1 MIGEGL
7 LRPAVGL
14 AAAFSL
20 LIGPAFASAD
30 TTSGSALAPTFQA
43 TEGTMFAGQL
53 GTSAAGCRP
62 ATPGTASINWGDDS
76 AASAASE
83 SLVASDVELA
93 GSHVYAEE
101 GTFSGTV
108 DGYYI
113 CDGDHVP
120 ISASFVAHVAD
131 AALTAGAVSLTALR
145 AGQQFSGTVTT
156 FSDADAQASAADY
169 SVGLNWGDGTAT
181 LATLTASGGGQFAVS
196 GSHDYALPGTYAVSV
211 GIRDAGG
218 STVTQTG
225 LVTVAAAQTHG
236 LRLAG
241 LRPLGDG
248 TALLSLNLPG
258 RGLLRVAQAGTRRS
272 LLRGFSKRVSTAGA
286 FSVILRPTHSA
297 AAILR
302 DGGRLHLTADVTFKT
317 FDGGLIWRNI
327 PITLDYKVCAAGMVF
342 SYTGSEQACIVP
354 HGNAVM
360 HLLLFG
366 GAGGSGP
373 GGCGGFPSGSGG
385 GGRGAQV
392 DATRVN
398 VDAPILYIEVG
409 GNGGDGSHDCVV
421 EQGNAGP
428 GGWNGGASGAL
439 PPSLVGSGGGG
450 GATDVRT
457 VSCAIHCSDAGGFG
471 VFASLASRLVVAGG
485 GGGAGTGGGA
495 GDCIPC
501 STTGGDGGWAGFNY
515 GADGGMGG
523 TASISGTSAIAGV
536 GGGGGTG
543 SGAGDG
549 GVSDPECGQSYDP
562 PPCSAGGA
570 GHLGIGGVGGIDPF
584 VDLSA
589 QPMLLG
595 YAGGG
600 GGGGYW
606 GGGGGDGGLL
616 SQGNTNGGGGGG
628 GGGSSYG
635 PSYTYYSAAYQPA
648 AVQIVS
654 VG

>member
-1 MIGEGL
+1 MNGEGL
-7 LRPAVGL
+7 LGFAVGV

-20 LIGPAFASAD
+20 LIGPASASAD
-30 TTSGSALAPTFQA
+30 TTSVSALAPTFQA
-43 TEGTMFAGQL
+43 TEGTTFSGQL

-62 ATPGTASINWGDDS
+62 ATPGTASIYWGDGS

-83 SLVASDVELA
+83 SLAGTEVELA

-108 DGYYI
+108 GGYYV

-120 ISASFVAHVAD
+120 VSASFVAHVAD
-131 AALTAGAVSLTALR
+131 AALAVGAVSLPALR
-145 AGQQFSGTVTT
+145 VGQQFSGTVTT
-156 FSDADAQASAADY
+156 FSDADAQATASDY
-169 SVGLNWGDGTAT
+169 SVGLNWGDGSAT
-181 LATLTASGGGQFAVS
+181 LATLTTGGDGRFAVS
-196 GSHDYALPGTYAVSV
+196 GAHEYATPGTYQVSV

-225 LVTVAAAQTHG
+225 SITVAATQTHG

-241 LRPLGDG
+241 LHPLGDG

-258 RGLLRVAQAGTRRS
+258 RGLLRISQAGARRP
-272 LLRGFSKRVSTAGA
+272 LLRGLRKRVSSAGA
-286 FSVILRPTHSA
+286 LSVILRPTTSA
-297 AAILR
+297 GAILR
-302 DGGRLHLTADVTFKT
+302 HGGRLHVTADVTFKVAG
-317 FDGGLIWRNI
+317 GGLIWRHI
-327 PITLDYKVCAAGMVF
+327 PITLDYQICAAGMAF
-342 SYTGSEQACIVP
+342 TYTGSEQACIVP

-366 GAGGSGP
+366 AAGGSGP

-392 DATRVN
+392 DATRLH
-398 VDAPILYIEVG
+398 VDAQILYIEVG
-409 GNGGDGSHDCVV
+409 GNGGDASHDCIV
-421 EQGNAGP
+421 EQGQAGA

-439 PPSLVGSGGGG
+439 PPSHVGSGGGG

-485 GGGAGTGGGA
+485 GGGGGSGGGA

-501 STTGGDGGWAGFNY
+501 STTGGGGGWAGFNY
-515 GADGGMGG
+515 GSDGGAGG
-523 TASISGTSAIAGV
+523 SASVSGTSAIAGV

-543 SGAGDG
+543 NGAGDA

-562 PPCSAGGA
+562 PPCSAGTP
-570 GHLGIGGVGGIDPF
+570 GHLGIGGVGGMDPF
-584 VDLSA
+584 VDLGA

-606 GGGGGDGGLL
+606 GGGGGDGGLI
-616 SQGNTNGGGGGG
+616 SQGNTIGGGGGG
-628 GGGSSYG
+628 GAGSSFG
-635 PSYTYYSAAYQPA
+635 PAYTYFSAAYQPA